1 MVVFDTAVVDL
12 SAHLSD
18 PVDLLFGTQLGGGTD
33 IAQAIGYCQ
42 GLVTRPNDTVMV
54 LISDLIEG
62 GKNERMLARAHELIA
77 RGVKLVVLLAL
88 DDRGAPCFDP
98 NNARAFGA
106 LGAPA
111 FACTPD
117 AFPELMAAAI
127 QNRDLRQWAA
137 ERGIA
142 VKG

>member
-1 MVVFDTAVVDL
+1 
-12 SAHLSD
+12 LSD

-33 IAQAIGYCQ
+33 IAQAIRYCQ
-42 GLVTRPNDTVMV
+42 TLVTRPRDTIMV

-62 GKNERMLARAHELIA
+62 GSNETMLARARELVQA
-77 RGVKLVVLLAL
+77 GVKLVVLLAL
-88 DDRGAPCFDP
+88 DDHGTPSFDP
-98 NNARAFGA
+98 QNAAAFGA

-111 FACTPD
+111 FGCTPD
-117 AFPELMAAAI
+117 AFPDLMAAAI
-127 QNRDLRQWAA
+127 QGRDLRQWAG